1 LFPRFQSIY
10 YGDDA
15 VLKGSKRIGAARRY
29 KANEETLRHQKR
41 EKHMSKALA
50 VKKSTTAWESPP
62 VKPLDE
68 AVWQAWK
75 AKGRAQEMQGRESRI
90 KALKWGSIVAFLA
103 VAGLWSQLAPHEI
116 VIRCVLA
123 AAAVGMM
130 FEAFRKRQYAFGA
143 VFAGLALLYNPVAPV
158 FGFLGNWQRA
168 LVAASAI
175 PFVTSLAWRDLKAA
189 HID

>member
-1 LFPRFQSIY
+1 MS
-10 YGDDA
+10 DA
-15 VLKGSKRIGAARRY
+15 VGLKGPT
-29 KANEETLRHQKR
+29 NTL
-41 EKHMSKALA
+41 
-50 VKKSTTAWESPP
+50 TTPAS
-62 VKPLDE
+62 KPLDE

-75 AKGRAQEMQGRESRI
+75 AKGRAQDKRGRETRI

-103 VAGLWSQLAPHEI
+103 VAGIWSQVPSYDI

-123 AAAVGMM
+123 AGAIGVML
-130 FEAFRKRQYAFGA
+130 EAFNKRQYALGA

-158 FGFLGNWQRA
+158 FGFSGNWQRA
-168 LVAASAI
+168 LVVASAI